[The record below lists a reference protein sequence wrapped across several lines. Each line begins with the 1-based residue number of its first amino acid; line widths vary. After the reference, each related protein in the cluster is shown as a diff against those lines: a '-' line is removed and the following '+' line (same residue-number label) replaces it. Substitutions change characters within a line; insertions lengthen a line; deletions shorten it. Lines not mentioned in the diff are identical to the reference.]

1 MLRDNWLLGPVV
13 TTAPIVSVMPWLSSQ
28 CVSCFGAVVGSLL
41 LVATM
46 PSQPTVHQ
54 SEPLTHDA
62 TFLATPPPPCTLSA
76 TEKSVGVPLVCGTF
90 LATPPPPYTLSATE
104 KSVGVPLV
112 CGTFL
117 ATPPPPYT
125 LSATEKSVGVPLVC
139 GTFLATPPP
148 PYTLS
153 ATEKSVGVP
162 LVCGTTG
169 LQSTNYTRTYY
180 VFLWATPLRWIPL

>member
-1 MLRDNWLLGPVV
+1 M

-112 CGTFL
+112 CGTI
-117 ATPPPPYT
+117 
-125 LSATEKSVGVPLVC
+125 
-139 GTFLATPPP
+139 
-148 PYTLS
+148 
-153 ATEKSVGVP
+153 
-162 LVCGTTG
+162 G
-169 LQSTNYTRTYY
+169 LQSMNYTRTYY

>member
-1 MLRDNWLLGPVV
+1 MERWPDEATDYGEAKPRVKVTGEFVLSYHAKRQLAAWTCSDNSSHCVCHAMVV
-13 TTAPIVSVMPWLSSQ
+13 QSV

-54 SEPLTHDA
+54 TEPLTHDA
-62 TFLATPPPPCTLSA
+62 
-76 TEKSVGVPLVCGTF
+76 TF

-112 CGTFL
+112 CGTI
-117 ATPPPPYT
+117 
-125 LSATEKSVGVPLVC
+125 
-139 GTFLATPPP
+139 
-148 PYTLS
+148 
-153 ATEKSVGVP
+153 
-162 LVCGTTG
+162 G
-169 LQSTNYTRTYY
+169 LPSTNYTRTYY